1 MDRDKLLEMINAEP
15 ISFTIEEI
23 ENIMDEE
30 LEKAPEEMDG
40 ELVQIC
46 LNVLTE
52 AHSEAEKVEV
62 EPEKKKIY
70 YRKPFRALIAAAVI
84 ILFIASALT
93 VSAQVFNFNIPK
105 EIAKLIN
112 GNAQIDM
119 NLENADTTADGYALL
134 ETEFAKEI
142 AEKIGITP
150 ITFPEEMIGE
160 NCEITEIEN
169 YTVDETV
176 SLDALIDFEYM
187 GNYGDLIIIQYQQDF
202 EFVGVDQSIDVISGQ
217 MIKANGMDILI
228 FEHKGGNSCTI
239 RYKDNLTEYCIDL
252 KCDIDT
258 AIQFAESIK

>member
-15 ISFTIEEI
+15 ISFTLEEI

-52 AHSEAEKVEV
+52 VHSEAEKGEV

-70 YRKPFRALIAAAVI
+70 YRKPFRALIAAVI
-84 ILFIASALT
+84 IIVFIASALT

-112 GNAQIDM
+112 GNAQVDYD
-119 NLENADTTADGYALL
+119 LKNADTTADGYALL

-142 AEKIGITP
+142 ADKIGITP

-160 NCEITEIEN
+160 NCEITKIEN

-176 SLDALIDFEYM
+176 SLDALIDFEYKGYY
-187 GNYGDLIIIQYQQDF
+187 GNLSLTQYQKDF
-202 EFVGVDQSIDVISGQ
+202 GMVGIDESMKVVSGQ

-239 RYKDNLTEYCIDL
+239 RYKDNLTEYCIYL

>member
-1 MDRDKLLEMINAEP
+1 MDRDKLLKMINSEP
-15 ISFTIEEI
+15 ISFTLEEI

-30 LEKAPEEMDG
+30 LEKSPEEMDG
-40 ELVQIC
+40 ELIQIC
-46 LNVLTE
+46 LNVLTK
-52 AHSEAEKVEV
+52 AHSEAEKGEV

-84 ILFIASALT
+84 ILFVASALT

-160 NCEITEIEN
+160 NCEITKIDN
-169 YTVDETV
+169 LTANKNV
-176 SLDALIDFEYM
+176 SRKALIDFEYQ
-187 GNYGDLIIIQYQQDF
+187 GNYGRLTITQYTEDAKWI
-202 EFVGVDQSIDVISGQ
+202 GVSNSNDVISGQ
-217 MIKANGMDILI
+217 MIKANGMDVLI

-239 RYKDNLTEYCIDL
+239 RYKDNLTEYCIYL

>member
-15 ISFTIEEI
+15 ISFTLEEI

-46 LNVLTE
+46 LNVLTK
-52 AHSEAEKVEV
+52 AHSEAEKSEV

-134 ETEFAKEI
+134 ETEFANEI

-150 ITFPEEMIGE
+150 ITFPEEMVGE
-160 NCEITEIEN
+160 NCEITKIEKSL
-169 YTVDETV
+169 TDEKIM
-176 SLDALIDFEYM
+176 LDAWIVFNYK
-187 GNYGDLIIIQYQQDF
+187 GNYGDFTITQYQKDF
-202 EFVGVDQSIDVISGQ
+202 GMVGIDESMEVVSGQ
-217 MIKANGMDILI
+217 MIKANGMDVLIL
-228 FEHKGGNSCTI
+228 EHKNSCSI
-239 RYKDNLTEYCIDL
+239 RYKDNLTKYYIYL
-252 KCDIDT
+252 ACDIDT

>member
-15 ISFTIEEI
+15 ISFTLEEI

-46 LNVLTE
+46 LNVLTK
-52 AHSEAEKVEV
+52 AHSEAEKGEV
-62 EPEKKKIY
+62 EPEKKKLY

-93 VSAQVFNFNIPK
+93 VSAQVFNFNFPK

-112 GNAQIDM
+112 RTAQIDM

-160 NCEITEIEN
+160 NCEIAKIEN
-169 YTVDETV
+169 RTLEETV
-176 SLDALIDFEYM
+176 SLDALIYFEYK
-187 GNYGDLIIIQYQQDF
+187 GYYGDILIRQYQQDF
-202 EFVGVDQSIDVISGQ
+202 EFVGIDESEDVISGQ
-217 MIKANGMDILI
+217 MININGMDILI
-228 FEHKGGNSCTI
+228 FEHKKSCSI
-239 RYKDNLTEYCIDL
+239 RYKDNLTKYYIYLD
-252 KCDIDT
+252 CDIDT

>member
-46 LNVLTE
+46 LNVLTK
-52 AHSEAEKVEV
+52 AHFEAEKGEV
-62 EPEKKKIY
+62 KPEKKKLY
-70 YRKPFRALIAAAVI
+70 YRKPFRALIAAVVI
-84 ILFIASALT
+84 ILFVASALT
-93 VSAQVFNFNIPK
+93 VFAQVFNFNIPK

-112 GNAQIDM
+112 GNAQIDL

-160 NCEITEIEN
+160 NCEITKMEKSL
-169 YTVDETV
+169 TDEKIM
-176 SLDALIDFEYM
+176 LDAWIVFNYK
-187 GNYGDLIIIQYQQDF
+187 GNYGDFTITQYTEDAKWI
-202 EFVGVDQSIDVISGQ
+202 GVSNSNDVISGQ
-217 MIKANGMDILI
+217 MININGMDLLI
-228 FEHKGGNSCTI
+228 FEHKNSCTI
-239 RYKDNLTEYCIDL
+239 RYKDNLTEYNFYL

>member
-15 ISFTIEEI
+15 ISFTLEEI

-46 LNVLTE
+46 LNVLTK
-52 AHSEAEKVEV
+52 AHFETEKVEV

-84 ILFIASALT
+84 IVFIASALT

-112 GNAQIDM
+112 GNAQVDYD
-119 NLENADTTADGYALL
+119 LKNADTTADGYALL
-134 ETEFAKEI
+134 ETDFANEI
-142 AEKIGITP
+142 AKFGITP

-160 NCEITEIEN
+160 NCEITYIEN
-169 YTVDETV
+169 CTADEMV
-176 SLDALIDFEYM
+176 ALDALIDFEYKGYY
-187 GNYGDLIIIQYQQDF
+187 GNLTLTQYQQDF
-202 EFVGVDQSIDVISGQ
+202 EFDSAENFYDVISGQ
-217 MIKANGMDILI
+217 MININGMDILI
-228 FEHKGGNSCTI
+228 FERENSCSI
-239 RYKDNLTEYCIDL
+239 RYTDNLTEYNFYL

-258 AIQFAESIK
+258 AIQFAKSIK